1 MLLACWGASKWF
13 QSKPVIQFC
22 VICMA
27 NVVGKCCLSA
37 TPGRC
42 WYTSVV
48 WGTWHN
54 FCPAPAGGVTHPQVC
69 HCCKWGLRKRSFSLL
84 PVTEILPP
92 GIWWILIFLICRHCW
107 CTKRE
112 VLAHPAD
119 RDKSCFHGG
128 FTKAVLGTVNKS
140 TRWFS
145 QERCCL
151 RWWEKKIASSLP
163 KQTDRETQ
171 VL

>member
-1 MLLACWGASKWF
+1 MKVNGAQGEADWEFCDLGVVLIIFWGSKMLLACWRASKWF

-48 WGTWHN
+48 WGTWHY

-92 GIWWILIFLICRHCW
+92 GH
-107 CTKRE
+107 
-112 VLAHPAD
+112 
-119 RDKSCFHGG
+119 
-128 FTKAVLGTVNKS
+128 TVNPHLLDLQ
-140 TRWFS
+140 TLLVHEAWGFS
-145 QERCCL
+145 PPSR
-151 RWWEKKIASSLP
+151 P
-163 KQTDRETQ
+163 GQ
-171 VL
+171 VLFPWWVHQGGTGDSEHVH